1 MFRSPHFRLHH
12 LQKRGDRLHH
22 LQKRRGER
30 LHHFQYRRKRR
41 SNLRA
46 SEVDMVKPLSAQE
59 LLVKGQVIFT
69 QRKTKARVLH
79 FVFQYLKP
87 WGPGGKL
94 NFSTY
99 YPSKDVAARAILQ
112 WAGRH
117 WKERVACAQEALPSS
132 KHALQQVF

>member
-1 MFRSPHFRLHH
+1 MFRSPHFT
-12 LQKRGDRLHH
+12 LHH
-22 LQKRRGER
+22 LQKRRDR
-30 LHHFQYRRKRR
+30 LHQAAPLPVEEEEEEQP
-41 SNLRA
+41 SEALRA
-46 SEVDMVKPLSAQE
+46 SEVDMVEPLSAQE
-59 LLVKGQVIFT
+59 LLVKEQVMFT
-69 QRKTKARVLH
+69 QRKTKAKVLH

-132 KHALQQVF
+132 KHAPQQVF